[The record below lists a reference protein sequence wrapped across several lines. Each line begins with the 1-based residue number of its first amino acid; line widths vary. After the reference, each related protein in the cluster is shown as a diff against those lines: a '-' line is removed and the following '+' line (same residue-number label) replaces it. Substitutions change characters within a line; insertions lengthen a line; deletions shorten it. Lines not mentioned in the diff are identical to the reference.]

1 MPANIPVQV
10 RFPADELSAPD
21 DYRRAQR
28 NPPSRPQ
35 AIRELA
41 RAGLGEVTRPDD
53 RHREVDHRREG
64 RAT

>member
-1 MPANIPVQV
+1 MPANVPVQV
-10 RFPADELSAPD
+10 RFPADELSALD

-35 AIRELA
+35 AVRELA
-41 RAGLGEVTRPDD
+41 RAGLGADD
-53 RHREVDHRREG
+53 RRREVDHHVEG